1 MRQERICDRVAF
13 HGNRWRE
20 WSARARGTPEAAFA
34 GQPVEDVLTRSRSQ
48 PSLRRSTLGHDDVL
62 AGSGPIEP
70 LAQVLT

>member
-20 WSARARGTPEAAFA
+20 GPSRTRGTPEAALA
-34 GQPVEDVLTRSRSQ
+34 GQTVEDVVTGSRSQ
-48 PSLRRSTLGHDDVL
+48 PGLRRSTLGHDDVL
-62 AGSGPIEP
+62 APSGPIEP